1 MRGKAELQPV
11 LDRIK
16 SKAEGAGAA
25 ATASA
30 AAPGDETGAEKKPYE
45 FQPFHQCVFVTLCP
59 GT

>member
-30 AAPGDETGAEKKPYE
+30 AAPGDETGAEKKPYVVSS
-45 FQPFHQCVFVTLCP
+45 FLHYVFVTV
-59 GT
+59 